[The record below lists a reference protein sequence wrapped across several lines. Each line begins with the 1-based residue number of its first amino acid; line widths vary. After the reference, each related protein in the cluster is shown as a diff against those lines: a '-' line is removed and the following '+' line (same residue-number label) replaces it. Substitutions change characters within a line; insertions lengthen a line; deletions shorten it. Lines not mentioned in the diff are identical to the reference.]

1 MTNEWLE
8 FKAYTDKPV
17 FKVES
22 KKSVSFLGRF
32 TTDMI
37 SRFVGF
43 NHIFVILARGIIFH
57 NTDSS
62 LKDGDPY
69 SRIEEAR
76 RFLCAWCS
84 IPERKYDSKAFD
96 GKFKTDFR
104 NLHSE
109 FPDIVD
115 EDGKGWYY
123 RYMEKLSAFI
133 KSHQNQVNKC
143 IHFIPEHFNDWK
155 KEWKNKV
162 IHYQTSL
169 YANTTQSEFPLLFD
183 TAIADAL
190 ELGPLRT
197 EEVELTEEQIEC
209 INAFKP
215 DGIPES
221 VMPEIAKY
229 YIANK
234 RPESDWVILPVTNMS
249 AYFHSTEFSKK
260 WLPKIPEEFLERKK
274 TSFGVCAIRINLHI

>member
-57 NTDSS
+57 NTDGSI
-62 LKDGDPY
+62 KDGDPY
-69 SRIEEAR
+69 SRIEETR

-84 IPERKYDSKAFD
+84 IPERKHDSKVFD
-96 GKFKTDFR
+96 GKFETNFR
-104 NLHSE
+104 NLHPE
-109 FPDIVD
+109 FPCIVD

-133 KSHQNQVNKC
+133 KSHQNQVNKY

-183 TAIADAL
+183 TAILKCFNFTSDKFL
-190 ELGPLRT
+190 
-197 EEVELTEEQIEC
+197 VELDMRVHYRC
-209 INAFKP
+209 C
-215 DGIPES
+215 
-221 VMPEIAKY
+221 
-229 YIANK
+229 
-234 RPESDWVILPVTNMS
+234 
-249 AYFHSTEFSKK
+249 
-260 WLPKIPEEFLERKK
+260 LE
-274 TSFGVCAIRINLHI
+274 SFGNHFEHCRVKCYLFIFMTE